1 MLSCLNLALKLNNKN
16 IFNEVSFSLLPGSI
30 YILKGP
36 NGSGKTT
43 LLKTIA
49 GLIDNNMDNIFWNNK
64 KIDYEEYYRDIVGY
78 LGHENAIKNDLSVID
93 NLALWASLKDTYL
106 LIEPSMAHF
115 KLTNIAGE
123 KCKLLSSGWKKRVAL
138 ARMIVGNTKLWLL
151 DEPEANLDEEGK
163 ELLLKLLQVK
173 IASGGIAI
181 IASHDSTCYN
191 KIPVI
196 NISDFKNDC

>member
-1 MLSCLNLALKLNNKN
+1 MLSLLNLGLSINNKN
-16 IFNEVSFSLLPGSI
+16 IFNKVSFSLLPGSI
-30 YILKGP
+30 YRLKGP
-36 NGSGKTT
+36 NGSGKTS
-43 LLKTIA
+43 LLKTIS
-49 GLIDNNMDNIFWNNK
+49 GLIDNNEGNISWNNK
-64 KIDYEEYYRDIVGY
+64 KIDHEEYYKNIVGY

-106 LIEPSMAHF
+106 LIEPSIAYF
-115 KLTNIAGE
+115 KLTNIVEE

-138 ARMIVGNTKLWLL
+138 ARMVISNTQLWLL

-173 IASGGIAI
+173 ISSGGMAV
-181 IASHDSTCYN
+181 IASHDSECYN

-196 NISDFKNDC
+196 NISDFKNAC

>member
-1 MLSCLNLALKLNNKN
+1 MLSCLNLGLKLHNKN

-49 GLIDNNMDNIFWNNK
+49 GLIDNNMGNIFWNNK

-93 NLALWASLKDTYL
+93 NLSLWASLKDTYL
-106 LIEPSMAHF
+106 LIEPSMAYF
-115 KLTNIAGE
+115 KLTNIAEE

-138 ARMIVGNTKLWLL
+138 ARMVVSNTKLWLL

-173 IASGGIAI
+173 ISSGGIAI

-191 KIPVI
+191 KIPSI